1 MLPNSRPQRKRE
13 ELLSQIPKPVD
24 PKYPLYVVGVR
35 GYYTDSM
42 GVKGKND
49 RAIYDDAI
57 FVVSPKV
64 FQSFN
69 GNTDPSAQFKK
80 GLAMLKPDTY
90 YAHKIGAHKGYQAL
104 AQWAGKVTVA
114 RDGVGDDTGFF
125 GINIHRGGV
134 TTTSS
139 EGCQTIPPA
148 QWKEFIELVVSEAKR
163 IYGKDWSKVTIPY
176 VLFEE
181 PKEQAV

>member
-13 ELLSQIPKPVD
+13 ELLAQLPFTVD
-24 PKYPLYVVGVR
+24 SKFPLYIVGVR

-49 RAIYDDAI
+49 RAIYDDAL
-57 FVVSPKV
+57 FVVSPNV

-69 GNTDPSAQFKK
+69 GNTDPSNQYKK
-80 GLAMLKPDTY
+80 GLATLKPGIW
-90 YAHKIGAHKGYQAL
+90 YAHRIGAHKGYQAL
-104 AQWAGKVTVA
+104 AQWAGKVTVI
-114 RDGVGDDTGFF
+114 RDGVGEDTGHF

-134 TTTSS
+134 YGTSS

-148 QWKEFIELVVSEAKR
+148 QWKEFIDLVVAEAKR
-163 IYGKDWSKVTIPY
+163 IYGKAWSTTTIPY
-176 VLFEE
+176 VLIEE
-181 PKEQAV
+181 KP